1 MIKMDDSLLFA
12 KRNNQNYAFIAREVE
27 DKKILAEIMDTENKI
42 LYLRKNSVRSDIT
55 VKIVSLPNLNDY
67 SSSNVNFNLKDKLS
81 SIREKLK
88 QSNVKMNDTL
98 SFANSSM
105 AEISREDEEKIILKE
120 IIDTK
125 SNTLYLIK
133 PDYQFLINKLKLEYG
148 RTISLDRAN
157 KKAFKINDY
166 DITEIADEHKYTK
179 IDLKEGQFME
189 KDIFLFEDI
198 DTNKRTSNSTCTV
211 IEYSKVSL
219 KFKTEPDPEFVKL

>member
-125 SNTLYLIK
+125 RRAIYGKRYLFI
-133 PDYQFLINKLKLEYG
+133 
-148 RTISLDRAN
+148 
-157 KKAFKINDY
+157 
-166 DITEIADEHKYTK
+166 
-179 IDLKEGQFME
+179 
-189 KDIFLFEDI
+189 
-198 DTNKRTSNSTCTV
+198 
-211 IEYSKVSL
+211 
-219 KFKTEPDPEFVKL
+219 